1 MNTGQESTNDII
13 TEISSL
19 STNHINKSKKTITS
33 NKDDTIDPDEQIKT
47 YSVEDIMD
55 KKINKLESF
64 LDSKVINIYQRP
76 WNKLE
81 TKLKLN
87 KIKHYLKDLSET
99 GFERESDTDNNN
111 NISFDYIKKLLTGLN
126 TDKKKVKVEYDHES
140 CKIISLKI
148 V

>member
-1 MNTGQESTNDII
+1 MNTGQESTNDIL

-19 STNHINKSKKTITS
+19 STNHINKSKKTITG
-33 NKDDTIDPDEQIKT
+33 NKDDTSDPDGQIKT

-87 KIKHYLKDLSET
+87 KIQHYIKDLAET
-99 GFERESDTDNNN
+99 GTETESGTDTNNL
-111 NISFDYIKKLLTGLN
+111 SFDYIKKLLTGLN
-126 TDKKKVKVEYDHES
+126 ADKKKVKVEYDQES